1 MNSVSFMQDLAV
13 VLTAAG
19 FAAVVCHRFNQPKL
33 LGYILVGLLL
43 GPHTP
48 PFSFVKDEA
57 VIHILADLGV
67 VFLMVSL
74 GLDFNFRRFR
84 NVGAQAGIGALLDC
98 GFMIGL
104 GYLVGR
110 HLGFTTVESLFLGAI
125 VCDSST
131 TILARSLQDWGFS
144 RDKFA
149 GYIIGVTVVED
160 VLTVALIAVLTGLA
174 VTGAVSAGMVAGSI
188 WMLIL
193 FLATVIVVGL
203 LTLPKL
209 LDYFASF
216 DNDELL
222 VVPLVG
228 ICFGVSL
235 LAMHAGL
242 SMALGAVLIGAIA
255 SESKAVQRSHALIAP
270 LRHVFSAVFFV
281 AIGLML
287 DPGMLLKYWAPVLI
301 VAGTV
306 IAGKFTI
313 NTISALLT
321 GHDAS
326 TAIRAGAG
334 LAQIGE
340 FAFIIAAL
348 GISLGVTG
356 YPVYQIGVTAA
367 IITIMINPYLLHG
380 ANKLA
385 HFIDSSPACRRWT
398 LCFQLYGEWAQRIK
412 TRKQDDAIRKVI
424 RRSLIMIV
432 LNTILIVSAIAC
444 AGYLAKPQKLLIPAL
459 AEYPDTVPAILW
471 LIAMLLCLP
480 LYIAAIRKFGA
491 LGMLLAEM
499 SFPIELHTP
508 WARNMRSFIS
518 NAILMSGSLALLL
531 MTFALSSAIL
541 QSAWVLMLLMLITV
555 GIGFWQKPKM
565 IKIYSQAQLAIQS
578 VFSSDQAEPQHPV
591 QAVNVSEHEHMNM
604 NVRSLNIPDK
614 SKFLGHS
621 LHDMELRTKTGA
633 TLVGIQ
639 RKNKRIV
646 NPGPSE
652 IIMASDTLYIIGTPH
667 QIHSA
672 FDMLSTRE
680 DKVKT

>member
-1 MNSVSFMQDLAV
+1 MQDLAV

-242 SMALGAVLIGAIA
+242 SMALGAVLIG
-255 SESKAVQRSHALIAP
+255 
-270 LRHVFSAVFFV
+270 
-281 AIGLML
+281 
-287 DPGMLLKYWAPVLI
+287 
-301 VAGTV
+301 
-306 IAGKFTI
+306 
-313 NTISALLT
+313 
-321 GHDAS
+321 
-326 TAIRAGAG
+326 
-334 LAQIGE
+334 
-340 FAFIIAAL
+340 
-348 GISLGVTG
+348 
-356 YPVYQIGVTAA
+356 
-367 IITIMINPYLLHG
+367 
-380 ANKLA
+380 
-385 HFIDSSPACRRWT
+385 
-398 LCFQLYGEWAQRIK
+398 
-412 TRKQDDAIRKVI
+412 
-424 RRSLIMIV
+424 
-432 LNTILIVSAIAC
+432 
-444 AGYLAKPQKLLIPAL
+444 
-459 AEYPDTVPAILW
+459 
-471 LIAMLLCLP
+471 
-480 LYIAAIRKFGA
+480 
-491 LGMLLAEM
+491 
-499 SFPIELHTP
+499 
-508 WARNMRSFIS
+508 
-518 NAILMSGSLALLL
+518 
-531 MTFALSSAIL
+531 
-541 QSAWVLMLLMLITV
+541 
-555 GIGFWQKPKM
+555 
-565 IKIYSQAQLAIQS
+565 
-578 VFSSDQAEPQHPV
+578 
-591 QAVNVSEHEHMNM
+591 
-604 NVRSLNIPDK
+604 
-614 SKFLGHS
+614 GHS
-621 LHDMELRTKTGA
+621 LGIKGRAAFACAYRPITACVQRGVLCGDRTDARSWHVVEVLGSRPYRCRHSHSRKIHDKHHKCPLDW
-633 TLVGIQ
+633 
-639 RKNKRIV
+639 
-646 NPGPSE
+646 P
-652 IIMASDTLYIIGTPH
+652 
-667 QIHSA
+667 
-672 FDMLSTRE
+672 
-680 DKVKT
+680 

>member
-1 MNSVSFMQDLAV
+1 MQDLAV

-19 FAAVVCHRFNQPKL
+19 FAAVICHRFNQPKL
-33 LGYILVGLLL
+33 LGYILVGLFL

-48 PFSFVKDEA
+48 PFSFIKDE
-57 VIHILADLGV
+57 VVVRTLADLGV

-98 GFMIGL
+98 GFMIVL

-110 HLGFTTVESLFLGAI
+110 HLGFTAVESLFLGAI

-160 VLTVALIAVLTGLA
+160 VLAVAVIAVLTGLA

-188 WMLIL
+188 WLLIL
-193 FLATVIVVGL
+193 FLATVIIVGL

-287 DPGMLLKYWAPVLI
+287 DPAMLLKYWAPVLI

-306 IAGKFTI
+306 ITGKFTI

-348 GISLGVTG
+348 GISLGVTSD
-356 YPVYQIGVTAA
+356 PVYQIGVTAA
-367 IITIMINPYLLHG
+367 IITTMLNPYLLHG
-380 ANKLA
+380 ADRLA
-385 HFIDSSPACRRWT
+385 QVIDSSPACRRWT

-412 TRKQDDAIRKVI
+412 TTKQDDAIRKVI
-424 RRSLIMIV
+424 RRSLILIIV
-432 LNTILIVSAIAC
+432 NTILIVSAIAC
-444 AGYLAKPQKLLIPAL
+444 AGYLAKPQKLLIPSL

-499 SFPIELHTP
+499 SFPIELNTTLNTS
-508 WARNMRSFIS
+508 WARHMRSFIS
-518 NAILMSGSLALLL
+518 NVILMAGTLALLM

-541 QSAWVLMLLMLITV
+541 QSVWVLILLMVITAA
-555 GIGFWQKPKM
+555 IGLWQRPKM
-565 IKIYSQAQLAIQS
+565 IKVYSQAQMAIQS
-578 VFSSDQAEPQHPV
+578 VFSSDQGTQQHHASAAKTP
-591 QAVNVSEHEHMNM
+591 EHEHMDM
-604 NVRSLNIPDK
+604 NVKSLSIPDT
-614 SKFLGHS
+614 SKFIGLS
-621 LHDMELRTKTGA
+621 IRNIELRTKTGA

-639 RKNKRIV
+639 RNDKRIV
-646 NPGPSE
+646 NPGPDE
-652 IIMASDTLYIIGTPH
+652 IIITGDTLFILGTPH
-667 QIHSA
+667 QLHSA
-672 FDMLSTRE
+672 FDMLSTRQNMRN
-680 DKVKT
+680 V